1 MFQIVYLK
9 GDNVNAFLL
18 SVIFYVTVDF
28 SCFLSYLQ
36 RRWQRQHMLPLQFS
50 APKLFPSFDDYCS
63 STGFSSYSWGYD
75 QIIGNFESSR
85 SSLLLLRRRIS
96 HFNGFHPSSDKGGG
110 RTVALIPLFF
120 SCHRSLVSIWNSL
133 QTWICFL
140 VTVVWKFLVSIH
152 FGEDNCPPTLLP
164 LC

>member
-1 MFQIVYLK
+1 M
-9 GDNVNAFLL
+9 
-18 SVIFYVTVDF
+18 DF

-50 APKLFPSFDDYCS
+50 APKLFPSFDDYC

-96 HFNGFHPSSDKGGG
+96 HFNGFHPSHDKGGG

-120 SCHRSLVSIWNSL
+120 LLPSFIGIYLKFTSNLDLISSHRFKKLLFS
-133 QTWICFL
+133 FL
-140 VTVVWKFLVSIH
+140 VKSPNINALLLNKLILLSIQRTVM
-152 FGEDNCPPTLLP
+152 FGDKYCHQNEWTL
-164 LC
+164 

>member
-1 MFQIVYLK
+1 MFQIVYLLK
-9 GDNVNAFLL
+9 EIKVNAFLL

-120 SCHRSLVSIWNSL
+120 YLPSFIGIYLKFTSNLDLLSSHSCVK
-133 QTWICFL
+133 
-140 VTVVWKFLVSIH
+140 VTSVHSFW
-152 FGEDNCPPTLLP
+152 
-164 LC
+164 